1 MRHPFLKIVLTIGLF
16 GGLIAGFA
24 GCHHHGHH
32 ERHAYMEQ
40 KVTDICTTAVKDALA
55 EERRAYPPPPYPPP
69 PHAPPP
75 PPAAAPAPP
84 PPPPAAATAP

>member
-1 MRHPFLKIVLTIGLF
+1 MRHTFLKVLLTVGLF

-32 ERHAYMEQ
+32 QRYEYMEQ

-55 EERRAYPPPPYPPP
+55 EERRA
-69 PHAPPP
+69 H
-75 PPAAAPAPP
+75 PAPP
-84 PPPPAAATAP
+84 PPPPSYPAAAAAAPAAPPAAPAPPTE

>member
-55 EERRAYPPPPYPPP
+55 EERRANPPP
-69 PHAPPP
+69 APAPP
-75 PPAAAPAPP
+75 PPAAAAPV
-84 PPPPAAATAP
+84 PPPPAATTAE

>member
-32 ERHAYMEQ
+32 DRYAYMEQ
-40 KVTDICTTAVKDALA
+40 KVTDVCTTAVKDALA
-55 EERRAYPPPPYPPP
+55 EERRAYPPPPPAYPPP
-69 PHAPPP
+69 PT
-75 PPAAAPAPP
+75 AAPAPS
-84 PPPPAAATAP
+84 PPPPAAATAE